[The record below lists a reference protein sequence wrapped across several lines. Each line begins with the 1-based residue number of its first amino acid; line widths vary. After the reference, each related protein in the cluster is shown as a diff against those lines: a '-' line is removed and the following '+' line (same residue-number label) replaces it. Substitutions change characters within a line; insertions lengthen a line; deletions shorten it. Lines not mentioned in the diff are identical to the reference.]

1 MKNSVGHARK
11 DPAVYSKS
19 NVWGSHNDTYTT
31 ELVNEGF
38 ISIGWDEAG
47 DLRQIQDGREG
58 LKDKLSEVLP
68 DAKPRAV
75 ALWAGILLRF
85 RDEIQPG
92 DIVVSPYK
100 PDSTINIGV
109 VTGDYEFV
117 STAEVHQHRRRVE
130 WKQVGLSR
138 TAFSQAALYA
148 IGSMVTVFRV
158 QEHAAEFI
166 AAISAE
172 APAPEN
178 STKLVERVERAVQ
191 PVEEEVAQ
199 EPRATRIERHT
210 KDFVKAALLED
221 LRHDEFEEFIA
232 DLLKS
237 LGYQARVTQYSQDGG
252 VDVIA
257 HRDVLGIEPPL
268 IKVQCKHQV
277 RTVGAPE
284 VQQLSGTQRPGEL
297 AVFATL
303 GSYSRDAIA
312 IERQRAGIRLLTGED
327 IVTLVLEHYSK
338 LPERWRAVIPLTPVL
353 VVADSA
359 V

>member
-19 NVWGSHNDTYTT
+19 NVWGIHNDTFTT

-172 APAPEN
+172 APAPEH